1 MRVLLDACV
10 PKRLGK
16 ELAGHQVRTVPE
28 MDWADLDD
36 GPLLDVMAG
45 HFDMLVTVDKS
56 LPNQQNLNTRPFGII
71 ILRAKTNRLTDLLPL
86 VPALRIA
93 LDEVLP
99 GEVRE
104 LTID

>member
-16 ELAGHQVRTVPE
+16 ELTGHQVRTVPE
-28 MDWADLDD
+28 MDWADQDD
-36 GPLLDVMAG
+36 GPLLEIMTG

-56 LPNQQNLNTRPFGII
+56 LPKQQNLKMRPFGVIV
-71 ILRAKTNRLTDLLPL
+71 LRAKTNRLTDLLPL
-86 VPALRIA
+86 IPALRIA
-93 LDEVLP
+93 LEEVRP

-104 LTID
+104 LTSD

>member
-36 GPLLDVMAG
+36 GPLLDVMSG

-56 LPNQQNLNTRPFGII
+56 LPEQQNLRTRPFGVV

-86 VPALRIA
+86 ISALRAA
-93 LDEVLP
+93 LEDLRP

>member
-28 MDWADLDD
+28 MDWADRDD
-36 GPLLDVMAG
+36 GPLLEVMTG
-45 HFDMLVTVDKS
+45 HFDALVTVDKS
-56 LPNQQNLNTRPFGII
+56 LPKQQNLKMRPFGVIV
-71 ILRAKTNRLTDLLPL
+71 LRAKTNRLTDLLPL
-86 VPALRIA
+86 IPALRIA
-93 LDEVLP
+93 LEEVRP

-104 LTID
+104 LTSD

>member
-36 GPLLDVMAG
+36 GPLLDVMTG
-45 HFDMLVTVDKS
+45 HFDILVTVDKS
-56 LPNQQNLNTRPFGII
+56 LPKQQSLRTRPFAVIV
-71 ILRAKTNRLTDLLPL
+71 LRAKTNRLADLLPL
-86 VPALRIA
+86 IPAL
-93 LDEVLP
+93 DGVLEEICP